1 MDTVKDAMTERVVCI
16 PAQATLEQAARILID
31 NHVSGAPVVD
41 GSEHLVG
48 VLSEF
53 QLLVLAYNPMSK
65 CEPVSQYMTK
75 DVVSV
80 GPEATLSAVA
90 NLLIVRRIRR
100 IPVVSENRI
109 VGIISRSDL
118 LRHALKNKRVA
129 KQMSQIIET
138 GLADAGQ
145 NQSSPVAAVDIA
157 PPDDCQSHVNPQG

>member
-1 MDTVKDAMTERVVCI
+1 MDTVKEAMTERVVCI
-16 PAQATLEQAARILID
+16 PAHATLEQAARILIE

-80 GPEATLSAVA
+80 GPDTTLSEVA

-109 VGIISRSDL
+109 LGIISRSDL

-129 KQMSQIIET
+129 KQMSQIMAT

-145 NQSSPVAAVDIA
+145 NQSPVTAVDVA
-157 PPDDCQSHVNPQG
+157 PPGDCQSHANP